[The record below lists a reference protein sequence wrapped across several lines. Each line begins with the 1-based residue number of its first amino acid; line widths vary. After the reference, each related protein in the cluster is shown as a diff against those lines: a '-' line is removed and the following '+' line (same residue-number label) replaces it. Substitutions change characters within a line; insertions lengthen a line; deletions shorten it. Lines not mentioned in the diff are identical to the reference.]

1 VVAGALAGFG
11 LAGQAVVMSR
21 FFVIYGLLAVGSFFV
36 ALGTHTA
43 INTASARA
51 VSTHIVST
59 SALQAPLAMYQRW
72 LGHLDGRPCPSYPV
86 CSLYAKQALDMHGP
100 LLGSWLML
108 DRLIHEA
115 DDVRRGP
122 WVMAVDGQRLYD
134 PLNRNDFWLN
144 GLDSSQKE

>member
-1 VVAGALAGFG
+1 MVARALAGFG
-11 LAGQAVVMSR
+11 FAGQTVVMLR
-21 FFVIYGLLAVGSFFV
+21 FFSIYGLLAVGSFFV
-36 ALGTHTA
+36 AAGTHAA
-43 INTASARA
+43 INTAPAG
-51 VSTHIVST
+51 VVST

-86 CSLYAKQALDMHGP
+86 CSLYAKQALAMHGP

-134 PLNRNDFWLN
+134 PLKRNDFWLN
-144 GLDSSQKE
+144 E

>member
-21 FFVIYGLLAVGSFFV
+21 LLVIYGVLALASFFV
-36 ALGTHTA
+36 AAATHA
-43 INTASARA
+43 AMDNISARA
-51 VSTHIVST
+51 VST

-134 PLNRNDFWLN
+134 PLHRNDFWLN
-144 GLDSSQKE
+144 ELDSSQKE